1 MRTTV
6 TFEPDTAA
14 VVEQVRRERGVGVS
28 AAVNE
33 LIRRGASRRE
43 ERPLFVQETSPGGA
57 LIDVTCI
64 AEALEYAEGPAHR

>member
-14 VVEQVRRERGVGVS
+14 AVEALRHERNVGVS

-33 LIRRGASRRE
+33 LIRRGAAVRP
-43 ERPLFVQETSPGGA
+43 ERARFVQETSVGGA
-57 LIDVTCI
+57 LVDVTNI
-64 AEALEYAEGPAHR
+64 SEVLEFAEGPGYR